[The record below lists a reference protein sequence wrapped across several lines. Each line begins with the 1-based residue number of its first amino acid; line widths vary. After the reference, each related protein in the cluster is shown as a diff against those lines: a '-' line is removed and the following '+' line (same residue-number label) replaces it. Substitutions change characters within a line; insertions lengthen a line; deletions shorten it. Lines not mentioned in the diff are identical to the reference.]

1 MGEDYGADEELVFE
15 ENNVKVILLD
25 ERTYDH
31 YIIRLLEIENL
42 EVGLFSEPQ
51 ISKTFRGRN
60 LTLLFQFP

>member
-42 EVGLFSEPQ
+42 EVGLFSDTQ
-51 ISKTFRGRN
+51 NIWG
-60 LTLLFQFP
+60 